1 MASTIEVSVLVLGV
15 SEGCSSTPVC
25 KLSPCVASEWCRDV
39 WRKFVCLPRLCTS
52 KPCKNGGRCL
62 EGVDRDGNSRFHCQC
77 PGGFEGALC
86 EVESSVVVATIPS
99 VTFKNGLIIG

>member
-1 MASTIEVSVLVLGV
+1 MASTTELSVLVLGV
-15 SEGCSSTPVC
+15 SKGCIATPAC
-25 KLSPCVASEWCRDV
+25 KSNSCVASEWCRDV

-62 EGVDRDGNSRFHCQC
+62 EGVDSNGNGKFRCQC

-86 EVESSVVVATIPS
+86 EVKSSVVVATVPNDK
-99 VTFKNGLIIG
+99 FERGLIIG

>member
-25 KLSPCVASEWCRDV
+25 KSSPCVASEWCRDV

-62 EGVDRDGNSRFHCQC
+62 EGVDRNGNSRFHCQC